1 MRHSGGHLDSLAPW
15 QAIKRHIGEMR
26 APRPGRAEVG
36 PTSQQHQ
43 HVCSGALIDQE
54 TEQLQRGR
62 IDPVQVFHNKEQGL
76 LRGDA

>member
-1 MRHSGGHLDSLAPW
+1 
-15 QAIKRHIGEMR
+15 
-26 APRPGRAEVG
+26 
-36 PTSQQHQ
+36 
-43 HVCSGALIDQE
+43 VCSGALIDQE